1 MRRLPGYL
9 LVTLATLIVLVALL
23 VSGLRLLLPHLDRV
37 RPQIAEQLSEL
48 TGTSATIGAL
58 QASWQS
64 FGPTLEVRDLAM
76 SGGAGQLKVRRVT
89 LALDVWQS
97 LLHARLQFRDLTFYQ
112 LQADT
117 DRPLARE
124 QGGGGLQGD
133 ELSDI
138 FLRQFDH
145 FTLRD
150 SRLSFPS
157 PSGTQLQL
165 TIPQLTWLN
174 SPDRHRAEGEVS
186 FTTPQGQHGTLQV
199 RMDLRD
205 KNGLLSDGE
214 LYLQAQQIDL
224 TPWLSRWVNRNTGV
238 SGADFSLDAWLT
250 IHKGEMQA
258 AQIRLRDGQADWQ
271 ASGQRHRLT
280 VDDLTLRAARY
291 QDGWRLDVPRL
302 NLATDGQSWP
312 AGSLSLL
319 YLPPRSQDE
328 GDELRLRAT
337 DLQLARI
344 TPLLSTLNLLS
355 PALMQPLQALQPRG
369 TITRLGLDIPLRQ
382 PARSRVLAD
391 WHDLSWQPWQL
402 LPGIDHFSGSLR
414 GSGQDA
420 RLRFT
425 LNDSTLPYAALFRA
439 PLAVAQATGE
449 VRFQRDDTG
458 WTLSGQDLDVQ
469 ARALWTHGGF
479 RYQQPTTG
487 RPLLSIL
494 AGIRLTDARQ
504 AWRYFP
510 EPLMG
515 TELTDYLS
523 AALEG
528 GQVDNATLLYDGD
541 PQQFP
546 YAHHEGQ
553 FQVYVPLRQATFR
566 FQPDWAPLT
575 DLTIDLDFLND
586 GLWMFAPSAHLGA
599 ARGSNIHADIPRYGE
614 ERLLISADVAGSGK
628 AVHDYFMQSPLKGSV
643 GATLGELQVG
653 GDVSGNLRLAI
664 PLDGGTTHASGEVRL
679 RNNSLFIKPLGSA
692 MQAVSGRFRFDDD
705 RLQSDT
711 LSAQWLGQPLSVQFA
726 TTPQPK
732 QYQVAVD
739 LQGDW
744 LPARLPWLPTGLASR
759 LQGSAPWQGNV
770 AITLPDRGASRYQVA
785 IDANLGAVGS
795 TLPAPLNKAAG
806 APQILKVNVDGG
818 MDDFLLDGSLG
829 RDDRFAARVQLATAG
844 VALESL
850 SWERQRGVAPTLV
863 PGEARLHLPALNGA
877 EWLALLAAPL
887 AGQLDS
893 HSVLRLPARLTL
905 TTPQLQLAGQAWN
918 QLQLRLDRQ
927 GETTQ
932 FRVDG
937 PEIRASATL
946 ANKRLT
952 AAFDFLYYNP
962 QPDALGLTAS
972 RSEAPF
978 AGDKRAAPLFAD
990 WPTMQLR
997 CHACWFMGQSLGRV
1011 EADLRVVGDTLLL
1024 SDGLLDNGNL
1034 RLTLN
1039 GRWQQQAGH
1048 SQSGLA
1054 GAFKGANLTDS
1065 ADFFGLTLPLQ
1076 QAPFKGQFDLNWQ
1089 GTPWQPRI
1097 ATLNGTL
1104 RTSLGKG
1111 VIESVDTG
1119 HAGQL
1124 LRLVSFDALLRKLR
1138 LDFRD
1143 TFGAGFYFD
1152 GIKGSATLRNGVM
1165 STDDLVVDGLS
1176 ADVAMSGSV
1185 DLVRRRID
1193 MQAVI
1198 APELSATVGVATAF
1212 AVNPVVGAAVFAASK
1227 VLAPLWNKI
1236 SLIRYNISGGL
1247 DSPTIHEV
1255 LRQPKKEKA
1264 P

>member
-23 VSGLRLLLPHLDRV
+23 VSGLRLLLPHLDRL
-37 RPQIAEQLSEL
+37 RPQIAEQLSQL
-48 TGTSATIGAL
+48 TGASSTIGAL

-76 SGGAGQLKVRRVT
+76 HGRAGQLKVRRVT

-112 LQADT
+112 LQAVT

-124 QGGGGLQGD
+124 QGHGGLQGD

-174 SPDRHRAEGEVS
+174 GPERHRAEGEVS

-224 TPWLSRWVNRNTGV
+224 SPWLSRWVNRNTGV
-238 SGADFSLDAWLT
+238 NGADFSLEAWLT
-250 IHKGEMQA
+250 IHQGETQA
-258 AQIRLRDGQADWQ
+258 AQIRLQEGQVGWQ
-271 ASGQRHRLT
+271 AAGQRHRLT
-280 VDDLTLRAARY
+280 VDDLTLRAARTPE
-291 QDGWRLDVPRL
+291 GWRLDVPRL
-302 NLATDGQSWP
+302 NLATDGHPWP
-312 AGSLSLL
+312 AGRLSLL
-319 YLPPRSQDE
+319 YLPPGAPGR

-355 PALMQPLQALQPRG
+355 PALVQPLQALQPQG

-382 PARSRVLAD
+382 PDRSRVLAD
-391 WHDLSWQPWQL
+391 WHDLSWQPWQW

-420 RLRFT
+420 RLRFR

-439 PLAVAQATGE
+439 PLAVAQATG
-449 VRFQRDDTG
+449 VVNFQRDSAG
-458 WTLSGQDLDVQ
+458 WTLSGQDLDLQ

-479 RYQQPTTG
+479 RYHQPATG

-515 TELTDYLS
+515 TALTDYLS

-541 PQQFP
+541 PHQFP
-546 YAHHEGQ
+546 YAQHEGQ

-599 ARGSNIHADIPRYGE
+599 ARGSNIHADIPRYAE
-614 ERLLISADVAGSGK
+614 ERLLINAEVAGSGK
-628 AVHDYFMQSPLKGSV
+628 AVHDYFMQSPLKDSV

-653 GDVSGNLRLAI
+653 GAVNGSLRLAI
-664 PLDGGTTHASGEVRL
+664 PLDGGVTHASGEVRL
-679 RNNSLFIKPLGSA
+679 RNNRLFIKPLGSA

-711 LSAQWLGQPLSVQFA
+711 LSAQWLGQPLNVQFS

-732 QYQVAVD
+732 QYQVTVD
-739 LQGDW
+739 LNGDW
-744 LPARLPWLPTGLASR
+744 LPARLPWLPAGVAEH
-759 LQGSAPWQGNV
+759 LQGSAPWQGKV
-770 AITLPDRGASRYQVA
+770 AITLPDRGTSRYQVA
-785 IDANLGAVGS
+785 IDANLGGVGS
-795 TLPAPLNKAAG
+795 TLPAPLSKRVAT
-806 APQILKVNVDGG
+806 PQTLKVNVEGG
-818 MDDFLLDGSLG
+818 LDDFLLDGSLG
-829 RDDRFAARVQLATAG
+829 RDDRFAARIRLGALG
-844 VALESL
+844 PALESL
-850 SWERQRGVAPTLV
+850 SWVRQPGLAPTLEAD
-863 PGEARLHLPALNGA
+863 EARLQLPALDGA

-887 AGQLDS
+887 ASQLDS

-905 TTPQLQLAGQAWN
+905 TTPQLHLAGQVWH
-918 QLQLRLDRQ
+918 QLQLRLARQ
-927 GETTQ
+927 GETTHLQ
-932 FRVDG
+932 VDAQ
-937 PEIRASATL
+937 EVRATATL
-946 ANKRLT
+946 ANKRLA

-962 QPDALGLTAS
+962 QPATRGLATSGA
-972 RSEAPF
+972 EATLPGVNRP
-978 AGDKRAAPLFAD
+978 ALFAD
-990 WPTMQLR
+990 WPAMQLR
-997 CHACWFMGQSLGRV
+997 CHACWFMGQNLGRV
-1011 EADLRVVGDTLLL
+1011 TADLRVVGDTLQLT
-1024 SDGLLDNGNL
+1024 DGLLDSGNT
-1034 RLTLN
+1034 RLTLH
-1039 GRWQQQAGH
+1039 GRWQQRAGH
-1048 SQSGLA
+1048 DQSWLTGSV
-1054 GAFKGANLTDS
+1054 KGANLTDS

-1076 QAPFKGQFDLNWQ
+1076 QAPFNGQFDLNWQ

-1097 ATLNGTL
+1097 ASVNGTL
-1104 RTSLGKG
+1104 HASLGKG
-1111 VIESVDTG
+1111 VIESMDTG

-1152 GIKGSATLRNGVM
+1152 GIKGSATLNNGVM
-1165 STDDLVVDGLS
+1165 STDDLLVDGLS

-1185 DLVRRRID
+1185 DLVQRRID